1 MAILKDLIYIIIIL
15 VLLAS
20 LYHWYNK
27 EPREVEVVKTET
39 IRDTV
44 TVTVEKTVF
53 APSELV
59 LDTIYVDSIV
69 TLIDSA
75 SCFYEYHTLA
85 NKHYA
90 ERTYNDTLK
99 NDTSAFVSLQSKVKG
114 NKLTYQKLT
123 YRNNTPTVINA
134 LRYKPR
140 LELYVGGELS
150 IDGVQVAVMAR
161 TKRRWLFG
169 VGYTPQSR
177 SYSLKAYVPIT
188 GKQ

>member
-1 MAILKDLIYIIIIL
+1 MAIPKDLIYIIVIL
-15 VLLAS
+15 VLSAS
-20 LYHWYNK
+20 LYRSCNQD
-27 EPREVEVVKTET
+27 PRGVEVVKTET

-75 SCFYEYHTLA
+75 SCLSAYRTLA

-99 NDTSAFVSLQSKVKG
+99 NDTVAFVNVLSKVKE

-123 YRNNTPTVINA
+123 YRNNTPTVINT
-134 LRYKPR
+134 LQYKPR
-140 LELYVGGELS
+140 FELYAGVELNL
-150 IDGVQVAVMAR
+150 DGVQVAAMAR
-161 TKRRWLFG
+161 TKNRWLIG
-169 VGYTPQSR
+169 VGYTPRSK
-177 SYSLKAYVPIT
+177 SYSLKAYIPLT
-188 GKQ
+188 GK